1 MFLQALNAA
10 LRILAFR
17 AGPQD
22 FPYSPQLSQAIVP
35 LAVTANYLVFMQV
48 LPAVMSLA
56 MAAGAVGGL
65 ALIMRGLLRARGLE
79 ARLNQS
85 LNAMLLCSALLT
97 ALLALPFAEVAPLIH
112 KVAQNPELLNDPEAL
127 RASPGATFAMNL
139 LNIWNFAVSV
149 FILRQATNAGLG
161 LGLLFAILT
170 ALAVA
175 FLVVVCG
182 SFAGALFGAASQ

>member
-1 MFLQALNAA
+1 MFLQALNTA

-22 FPYSPQLSQAIVP
+22 FPYSPQLSQVIVP
-35 LAVTANYLVFMQV
+35 LAVTANYLVFVQV

-79 ARLNQS
+79 GRLNQA
-85 LNAMLLCSALLT
+85 LNAMLLCSAILT
-97 ALLALPFAEVAPLIH
+97 GLLALPFTELAPLIH
-112 KVAQNPELLNDPEAL
+112 KVAQNPDLLRDPEAL
-127 RASPGATFAMNL
+127 RVSPVATFAMNV

-149 FILRQATNAGLG
+149 YVLRQAANAGLG
-161 LGLLFAILT
+161 LGLLFAVFT

-182 SFAGALFGAASQ
+182 SFAGALFGGGA